1 MVAALRLRANSRRA
15 AAKTFDLSVNIGAR
29 PAIQCLQRAL
39 RACGMP
45 VTEDGVL
52 CPATALAAR
61 RADPSALMAA
71 LRSEL
76 AAHYRLVAA
85 NQKHGADFLNGWLN
99 RAYA

>member
-1 MVAALRLRANSRRA
+1 
-15 AAKTFDLSVNIGAR
+15 
-29 PAIQCLQRAL
+29 
-39 RACGMP
+39 MP

-52 CPATALAAR
+52 SSATALAAR

-99 RAYA
+99 ARLCVNNMRKRFLR